1 MVAHRLGTL
10 TNCDVLLVLE
20 EGRVERG
27 TRDVM
32 AAIQESQMLR
42 SVER

>member
-10 TNCDVLLVLE
+10 TNCDVLLILE
-20 EGRVERG
+20 EGRLERV
-27 TRDVM
+27 TRDVV
-32 AAIQESQMLR
+32 AAIQESQMLQ